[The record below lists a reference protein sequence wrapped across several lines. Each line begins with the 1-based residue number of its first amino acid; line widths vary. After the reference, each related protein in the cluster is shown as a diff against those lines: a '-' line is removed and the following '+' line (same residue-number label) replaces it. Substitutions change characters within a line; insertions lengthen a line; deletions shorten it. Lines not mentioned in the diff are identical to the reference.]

1 MKRIQLTPEQAVPL
15 VGHES
20 SMPFQKP
27 LDRYANLRAQQHLQ
41 SAKFS
46 IQHRHRPDNSSYHT
60 TLQRSID
67 FVQDRMNV
75 LQLPEPS
82 GR

>member
-20 SMPFQKP
+20 SMPFLK
-27 LDRYANLRAQQHLQ
+27 LRDRYANLRAQQHLQ

-46 IQHRHRPDNSSYHT
+46 IQRHHRPDNLSYHT